1 MANILL
7 VEDDESSRRY
17 LALVLEQL
25 GHEVRAVAGGQ
36 QALEE
41 IEAHGC
47 PDAIVSDLV
56 MPGMDGNELI
66 EQLRKREADCMA
78 PVFFMLYTG
87 QPTVSKV
94 VSAVTSGADEVL
106 IKPLDITKLA
116 KALERVKPSRV

>member
-17 LALVLEQL
+17 LALVLKQL

-36 QALEE
+36 QALDE
-41 IEAHGC
+41 IESRGC
-47 PDAIVSDLV
+47 PDAVVSDLV

-66 EQLRKREADCMA
+66 EELRKREADCMA

-87 QPTVSKV
+87 QPTVSTV
-94 VSAVTSGADEVL
+94 VSAVTRGADEVL
-106 IKPLDITKLA
+106 IKPLDISKLA
-116 KALERVKPSRV
+116 KALERVTRHE

>member
-66 EQLRKREADCMA
+66 EELRKREADCMA
-78 PVFFMLYTG
+78 PVFFVLMTG
-87 QPTVSKV
+87 YPTVSRV
-94 VSAVTSGADEVL
+94 VDAVTRGADEVMV
-106 IKPLDITKLA
+106 KPLDIAKLQV
-116 KALERVKPSRV
+116 ALERAVRR